1 MPEEGTYM
9 SVQLEGETPISEL
22 GFSKRVYNTLKRNGI
37 PTAEILLGKSKE
49 ELMGLRNFGEKSY
62 AEAHRLLSE
71 MELID
76 PNEED
81 IVLMPEVLKRNAEGG
96 SRLYIYILAQVGRS
110 VLRQK
115 DSSQQS

>member
-1 MPEEGTYM
+1 M
-9 SVQLEGETPISEL
+9 SVQLEGATPISEL
-22 GFSKRVYNTLKRNGI
+22 GFTNRIYNTLKRSGI
-37 PTAEILLGKSKE
+37 PTVEILLGKSKE
-49 ELMGLRNFGEKSY
+49 ELMKRRNFGKKSY
-62 AEAHRLLSE
+62 AVVHRLLSE

-96 SRLYIYILAQVGRS
+96 SRLYIYILAQVGRR

-115 DSSQQS
+115 DAS